1 MGSNIIS
8 PDDAKV
14 LLLEKAPEGE
24 AGGRLHFT
32 WSEDGKEEL
41 EKGWIVQA
49 DSLAQMIGVDTLFGR
64 TANVTAIDDAPYYA
78 VKIMPCMGNMQGGP
92 VCEETE

>member
-1 MGSNIIS
+1 
-8 PDDAKV
+8 
-14 LLLEKAPEGE
+14 
-24 AGGRLHFT
+24 
-32 WSEDGKEEL
+32 
-41 EKGWIVQA
+41 
-49 DSLAQMIGVDTLFGR
+49 MIGVDTLFGR